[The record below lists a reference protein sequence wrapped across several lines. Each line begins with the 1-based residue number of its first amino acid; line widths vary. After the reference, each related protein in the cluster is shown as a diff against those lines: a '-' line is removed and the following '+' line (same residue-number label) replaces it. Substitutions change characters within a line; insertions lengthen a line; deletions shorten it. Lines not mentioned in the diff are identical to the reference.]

1 MNIYHFP
8 IKRNIFTIGKKI
20 CDFAKFMF
28 NEVNR

>member
-1 MNIYHFP
+1 MNIYP
-8 IKRNIFTIGKKI
+8 IKRNIFTIGKKKI